1 MSNVFERLIGAHE
14 SRAGVALDAGD
25 VGELM
30 ALYHASFEE
39 DAAAR
44 RDFHLNEYLTDRAF
58 GGAEEGGWW
67 YDTGVFVKSHG
78 TFSTREE
85 AWAAR
90 DELDAYLAERRE
102 GLHDPSS
109 VLCTGWARAPRRAAP
124 RRELPRAPAALRMR
138 RASRSASVRDKLHPD
153 H

>member
-78 TFSTREE
+78 TFPTREE

-90 DELDAYLAERRE
+90 DGLDDYLAERRE

-109 VLCTGWARAPRRAAP
+109 VLCTGWPELLVEQRPGANFPARPPRY
-124 RRELPRAPAALRMR
+124 E
-138 RASRSASVRDKLHPD
+138 
-153 H
+153 

>member
-1 MSNVFERLIGAHE
+1 MRNVFERLIGAHE

-58 GGAEEGGWW
+58 GGGEEGGWW

-78 TFSTREE
+78 TFPSRAE

-90 DELDAYLAERRE
+90 DGLDDYLAERRE
-102 GLHDPSS
+102 RLHDPSS
-109 VLCTGWARAPRRAAP
+109 VLCTGWPELLVEQRPGANFPARPPRY
-124 RRELPRAPAALRMR
+124 E
-138 RASRSASVRDKLHPD
+138 
-153 H
+153 

>member
-14 SRAGVALDAGD
+14 SRAGVALDPGD

-44 RDFHLNEYLTDRAF
+44 RDFHLNEYLTDRAC

-78 TFSTREE
+78 TFPTREE

-90 DELDAYLAERRE
+90 DGLDDYLAERRE
-102 GLHDPSS
+102 GLDPPDS
-109 VLCTGWARAPRRAAP
+109 VRCTGWPELLVEQHRGANFPARPPRY
-124 RRELPRAPAALRMR
+124 E
-138 RASRSASVRDKLHPD
+138 
-153 H
+153 

>member
-44 RDFHLNEYLTDRAF
+44 RDFHLNEYLTDRAL

-78 TFSTREE
+78 TFPTSEE

-90 DELDAYLAERRE
+90 DGLDDYLAERRE

-109 VLCTGWARAPRRAAP
+109 VLCTGWPELIVEKRPGANFPARPPRY
-124 RRELPRAPAALRMR
+124 E
-138 RASRSASVRDKLHPD
+138 
-153 H
+153 

>member
-44 RDFHLNEYLTDRAF
+44 RDFHLNEYLTDRAR

-78 TFSTREE
+78 TFPTREE

-90 DELDAYLAERRE
+90 DGLDDYLAERRE

-109 VLCTGWARAPRRAAP
+109 VLCTGWPELLVEQRPGANFPARPPRY
-124 RRELPRAPAALRMR
+124 E
-138 RASRSASVRDKLHPD
+138 
-153 H
+153 

>member
-1 MSNVFERLIGAHE
+1 MRNVFERLIGAHE

-58 GGAEEGGWW
+58 GGGEEGGWW

-78 TFSTREE
+78 TFPSRAE

-90 DELDAYLAERRE
+90 DGLDDYLAERRE
-102 GLHDPSS
+102 RLHDPSS
-109 VLCTGWARAPRRAAP
+109 VLCTGWPELLVEQRPGANFPARRPRYA
-124 RRELPRAPAALRMR
+124 
-138 RASRSASVRDKLHPD
+138 
-153 H
+153 

>member
-1 MSNVFERLIGAHE
+1 MRNVFERLIGAHE

-58 GGAEEGGWW
+58 GGGEEGGWW

-78 TFSTREE
+78 TFPTRE
-85 AWAAR
+85 AAFAAR
-90 DELDAYLAERRE
+90 DGLDAWLAERRE

-109 VLCTGWARAPRRAAP
+109 VHCTGWPELLVEQRPGANFPARRPRYA
-124 RRELPRAPAALRMR
+124 
-138 RASRSASVRDKLHPD
+138 
-153 H
+153 

>member
-14 SRAGVALDAGD
+14 SSAGVTLDAGD

-44 RDFHLNEYLTDRAF
+44 RDFHLNEYRTDRAF

-78 TFSTREE
+78 TFPTREE

-90 DELDAYLAERRE
+90 DALDSYLAERRE

-109 VLCTGWARAPRRAAP
+109 VLCTGWPELLVEQRPGANFPARPPRY
-124 RRELPRAPAALRMR
+124 E
-138 RASRSASVRDKLHPD
+138 
-153 H
+153 

>member
-1 MSNVFERLIGAHE
+1 MSNVFERLIGAGE
-14 SRAGVALDAGD
+14 AGEGVALDVGD

-67 YDTGVFVKSHG
+67 YDTGGFVKSHG
-78 TFSTREE
+78 TFPTREE
-85 AWAAR
+85 AFAAR
-90 DELDAYLAERRE
+90 DALDSYLTERRE

-109 VLCTGWARAPRRAAP
+109 VLCTGWPELLVEQRPGANFPARPPRY
-124 RRELPRAPAALRMR
+124 E
-138 RASRSASVRDKLHPD
+138 
-153 H
+153 

>member
-44 RDFHLNEYLTDRAF
+44 RDFHLNEYRTDRAF

-78 TFSTREE
+78 TFPTREE
-85 AWAAR
+85 TWAAR
-90 DELDAYLAERRE
+90 DELDSYLAERRE

-109 VLCTGWARAPRRAAP
+109 VLCTGWPELLVEQRPGAHFPARPPRY
-124 RRELPRAPAALRMR
+124 E
-138 RASRSASVRDKLHPD
+138 
-153 H
+153 

>member
-58 GGAEEGGWW
+58 GGGEEGGWW

-78 TFSTREE
+78 TFPSRAE

-90 DELDAYLAERRE
+90 DGLDDYLAERRE
-102 GLHDPSS
+102 RLHDPSS
-109 VLCTGWARAPRRAAP
+109 VLCTGWPELLVEQRPGANFPARPPRY
-124 RRELPRAPAALRMR
+124 E
-138 RASRSASVRDKLHPD
+138 
-153 H
+153 